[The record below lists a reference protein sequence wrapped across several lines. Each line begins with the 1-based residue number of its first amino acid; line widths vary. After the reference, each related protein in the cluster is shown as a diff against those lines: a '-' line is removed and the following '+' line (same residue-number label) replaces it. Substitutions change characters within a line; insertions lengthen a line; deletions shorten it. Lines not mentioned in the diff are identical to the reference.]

1 ETDGVA
7 ILHYKMPIL
16 PCNTRREGDFTCPN
30 DCISQLPYEILVDV
44 LSCLSMKE
52 AARTTILSS
61 RWRYLWNS
69 FTGCLNFEKP
79 LTMAY
84 LEAKAHLG
92 LEAEPLARERF
103 MFMSWV
109 NQVLG
114 SHHGQLMEGLRICFD
129 VDYNNND
136 IDKWVQFA
144 VEKKV
149 QKLELDFSGVRY
161 DCYERSSGQYTF
173 PSHLFRCSSFRSLT
187 SLRLANVGVSG
198 EVLEHLLSYCT
209 VEALSVKESLCLT
222 SLKLFGPSLKLKY
235 LELKSCTHEFAEE
248 KESEG
253 KYDGKRKEMEHER
266 QLGLNLQRLCWKN
279 SITCYFEG
287 TF

>member
-1 ETDGVA
+1 
-7 ILHYKMPIL
+7 MPIL

-235 LELKSCTHEFAEE
+235 LELYVAGLKDLEIHLPNLISF
-248 KESEG
+248 KEPLHYVNRNIHPHIATISMVESVTVAVC
-253 KYDGKRKEMEHER
+253 ER
-266 QLGLNLQRLCWKN
+266 TLC
-279 SITCYFEG
+279 
-287 TF
+287 